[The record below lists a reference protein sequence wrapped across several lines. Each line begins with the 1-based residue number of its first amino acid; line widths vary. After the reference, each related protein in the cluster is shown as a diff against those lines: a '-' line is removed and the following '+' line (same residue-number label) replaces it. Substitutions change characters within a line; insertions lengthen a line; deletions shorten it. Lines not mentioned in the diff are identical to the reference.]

1 MKFARSREICVTVS
15 LSLVPSLLHAAPAV
29 GASEATVAGAPA
41 TEDAPASSAD
51 DATVA
56 GAPSS
61 AAAPARATGSAVDDA
76 TSGARDEAPVG
87 APARERPR
95 TWQIYQRPLPGAEH
109 SWGPPN
115 GQMPAV
121 VEVSEGQLDPNQ
133 PPPNGLPRI
142 IVGAALGVVGL
153 GVFGLGIAARTTDVL
168 GEDRRAAVPLLGAG
182 LVTAAVGWGLFAHGI
197 LRRKAFLRWQ
207 SGQATIAP
215 TLGGATLLLRF

>member
-1 MKFARSREICVTVS
+1 M
-15 LSLVPSLLHAAPAV
+15 
-29 GASEATVAGAPA
+29 
-41 TEDAPASSAD
+41 
-51 DATVA
+51 
-56 GAPSS
+56 
-61 AAAPARATGSAVDDA
+61 
-76 TSGARDEAPVG
+76 G